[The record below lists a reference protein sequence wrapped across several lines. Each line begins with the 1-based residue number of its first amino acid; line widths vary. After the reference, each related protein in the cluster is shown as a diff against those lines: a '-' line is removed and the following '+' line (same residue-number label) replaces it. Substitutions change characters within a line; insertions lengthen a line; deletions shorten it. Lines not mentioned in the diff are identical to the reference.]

1 HIDMDVLDPREVP
14 GHPLTVAD
22 GPTSEELGSALT
34 EMFRYEK
41 AAALGIAST
50 PYGER
55 DKDGLS
61 LKAAYNLIRGAVQ
74 GVKERKGS

>member
-1 HIDMDVLDPREVP
+1 
-14 GHPLTVAD
+14 
-22 GPTSEELGSALT
+22 
-34 EMFRYEK
+34 MFRYEK

-61 LKAAYNLIRGAVQ
+61 LKAAYNLIRGAVE
-74 GVKERKGS
+74 GVKERR